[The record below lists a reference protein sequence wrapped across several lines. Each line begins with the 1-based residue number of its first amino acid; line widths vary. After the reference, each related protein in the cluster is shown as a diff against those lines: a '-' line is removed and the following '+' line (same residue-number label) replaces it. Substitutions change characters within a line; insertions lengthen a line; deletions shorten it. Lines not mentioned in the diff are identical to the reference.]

1 MKINNKCSSVVF
13 DEACDTSIYLVI
25 KSKHQNLILRFQWLV
40 SQYINRNVEIETIS
54 GPTLREGENGKL
66 VPHFHWFLHFCICMD
81 EWLDGG

>member
-25 KSKHQNLILRFQWLV
+25 KSKYQNLILRFQWLV
-40 SQYINRNVEIETIS
+40 SQYIKRNVEIETIS
-54 GPTLREGENGKL
+54 GPTLREGENGQIL
-66 VPHFHWFLHFCICMD
+66 PHFHWFLHFGICMA